1 MDLCDI
7 TLDDIINEINNDCYM
22 KANRVLTPIDYYIA
36 SQLFI
41 EILEGIQ
48 YLHEHNVIH
57 RDLNPLNI
65 MLKNDMHNRKFIKIV
80 DFGLIAIH
88 KFAEQLHSPDKGNI
102 EYITPE
108 VLDGKKYD
116 TKSDVYSLGII
127 LSHLFDIQ
135 E

>member
-1 MDLCDI
+1 MGFCDK
-7 TLDDIINEINNDCYM
+7 TLEDVINEINNDYYM
-22 KANRVLTPIDYYIA
+22 KANRVLTPIGYYIA

-57 RDLNPLNI
+57 RDLNPMNI
-65 MLKNDMHNRKFIKIV
+65 MLENDMSNGKFIKIV

-88 KFAEQLHSPDKGNI
+88 EFAEQLHSPDIGNI
-102 EYITPE
+102 EYVAPE
-108 VLDGKKYD
+108 ILDGRKYD
-116 TKSDVYSLGII
+116 TKADVYSLGII
-127 LSHLFDIQ
+127 LRQLFDIQ